1 MHRART
7 VGPPPKSERPGP
19 VRQGC
24 AGDLLGKIEVETH
37 STKSRELEK
46 NIPSDSHPNIVTEL
60 FLSFENHQKGFK
72 RIQKV

>member
-1 MHRART
+1 VHELWDLRQNQSGLVLCGRA
-7 VGPPPKSERPGP
+7 V
-19 VRQGC
+19 
-24 AGDLLGKIEVETH
+24 LGICWEKLRWKLTQQKAENW
-37 STKSRELEK
+37 KK